1 MAVTEIVQ
9 FNTEGPVSH
18 DTIDNAVNALQRVK
32 TPKQFVIG
40 THVQDNSAVQIT
52 AEWADEEA
60 SKGISDRAS
69 FTNSLRSS
77 LGAPTNIFHVPFN
90 TGSTFANA
98 GPATSNTV
106 EYVQIW
112 FPVSRTTPAFQQ
124 QIERDFIQFDETFN
138 KAGQHPGQG
147 RLAYGWVQEEQS
159 HPDIPGE
166 AAKSFLVTRGWEAM
180 SGFEQSTQTEAYKE
194 AIPILLAWEAP
205 FKMVSPPC
213 RYDTLG

>member
-9 FNTEGPVSH
+9 FDTAGPGSH
-18 DTIDNAVNALQRVK
+18 ETIDNAVNALQGVK
-32 TPKQFVIG
+32 IPKQFVIG
-40 THVQDNSAVQIT
+40 THVQDKSAVQIT
-52 AEWADEEA
+52 AEWGDDEGA
-60 SKGISDRAS
+60 KSISERLS

-77 LGAPTNIFHVPFN
+77 LGKPTKTFHIPFN
-90 TGSTFANA
+90 TSSTFLNS

-112 FPVSRTTPAFQQ
+112 FPISRTTPAFQQ

-180 SGFEQSTQTEAYKE
+180 SGFEQSTQTEAYTE